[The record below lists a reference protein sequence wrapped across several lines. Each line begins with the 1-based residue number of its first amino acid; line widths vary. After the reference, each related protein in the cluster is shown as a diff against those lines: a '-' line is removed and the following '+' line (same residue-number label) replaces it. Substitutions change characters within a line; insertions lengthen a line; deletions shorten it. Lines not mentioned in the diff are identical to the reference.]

1 MIDNDNN
8 NNNNNEMLLQILQ
21 TLNDFQIQTTASFN
35 KLRAEIKESR
45 RIENEHWLEN
55 LRRWDENKKLWEEN
69 NKRWEENDRR
79 WEENNKRWE
88 ENNKRWEENDRR
100 WEENDKLW
108 KENQQNWVQYK
119 IDRKKDHQ
127 EILDILIKYD
137 ISISTKLGDP
147 NVDKMKKV
155 LKM

>member
-35 KLRAEIKESR
+35 ELRAEIKESR

-55 LRRWDENKKLWEEN
+55 LRRWDENKKL
-69 NKRWEENDRR
+69 

>member
-35 KLRAEIKESR
+35 ELRAEIKESR

-69 NKRWEENDRR
+69 NKRWEEN
-79 WEENNKRWE
+79 
-88 ENNKRWEENDRR
+88 NKRWEENDRR
-100 WEENDKLW
+100 WEGNDKLW

>member
-35 KLRAEIKESR
+35 ELRAEIKESR

>member
-1 MIDNDNN
+1 MINNNN

-21 TLNDFQIQTTASFN
+21 TLNDFQLQTTASFN
-35 KLRAEIKESR
+35 ELRAEIKESR

-79 WEENNKRWE
+79 WEENNKRWD
-88 ENNKRWEENDRR
+88 END
-100 WEENDKLW
+100 NLW
-108 KENQQNWVQYK
+108 KENKQNWVQYR

>member
-8 NNNNNEMLLQILQ
+8 NNNNNEMFLQILQ

-35 KLRAEIKESR
+35 ELRAEIKESR

-55 LRRWDENKKLWEEN
+55 LRRWDENKKL
-69 NKRWEENDRR
+69 
-79 WEENNKRWE
+79 WE

>member
-1 MIDNDNN
+1 MF
-8 NNNNNEMLLQILQ
+8 LQILQ

-35 KLRAEIKESR
+35 ELRAEIKESR

-55 LRRWDENKKLWEEN
+55 LRRWDENKKL
-69 NKRWEENDRR
+69 
-79 WEENNKRWE
+79 WE